1 MINCMPYEGQKGTM
15 YNDKGQ
21 LRTSSCEIPSPL
33 GTSVQAR
40 SLMGNAVLPKSGRF
54 VGIVY
59 RKKSVPISVHAVGW
73 SDLPSQ
79 VE

>member
-15 YNDKGQ
+15 YNDKASFVRARAKS
-21 LRTSSCEIPSPL
+21 LATRY
-33 GTSVQAR
+33 SVQAR